1 MSKPVEKTE
10 SDVRAELLAH
20 PAFFPH
26 RHVFEKIIFAEM
38 PAGDSHSHAVAM
50 NLETRTL
57 YCSCP
62 FFPKPCVHTLAL
74 NALYAREGED
84 CFARA
89 DALPDRVQALISGS
103 PASRERPAIRPET
116 RLAARTQRRFERLE
130 RAAGGFADLEAW
142 LLDTIRR
149 GLATV
154 VSEDPRWWENIA
166 VRMADASMPGLSR
179 TLRLLG
185 QIPASDPA
193 WAEKAA
199 SALAGCYLAARAFR
213 KRDILPDGLPYDLQN
228 FVGIAAKKEEVLAN
242 GERLHDVWAVLGGIE
257 EPLEDK
263 LSVRRTWLKAGQSG
277 RYALLLDFAFGGAGF
292 PPGLAPGSIHQ
303 GTLAY
308 YPSAFPQRALLLDDW
323 KEVPK
328 RVEKPQDFQDFDTF
342 ADAYAG
348 ALAIQPWLPYFPAIF
363 NAATVYRQGGYFM
376 IADRNE
382 KSLHLNIAENTA
394 WRLLALGGNHPLA
407 LFGEWDGA
415 ALRPLTA
422 VAEGRFVSLFDAG
435 LQRK

>member
-1 MSKPVEKTE
+1 MSKSAEKTE
-10 SDVRAELLAH
+10 SGARANLLAY

-26 RHVFEKIIFAEM
+26 RYVFEKIIFAEM
-38 PAGDSHSHAVAM
+38 PAGDGHSHAVAM

-62 FFPKPCVHTLAL
+62 FFPKPCVHALAL
-74 NALYAREGED
+74 SALYARGGEAH
-84 CFARA
+84 FEPA
-89 DALPDRVQALISGS
+89 DALPERMRALVSGL
-103 PASRERPAIRPET
+103 PAGRERPAIQTET
-116 RLAARTQRRFERLE
+116 RLAARMQRRFERLE
-130 RAAGGFADLEAW
+130 RAAGGFEDLEAW

-149 GLATV
+149 GMATV
-154 VSEDPRWWENIA
+154 VSEAPRWWENIA
-166 VRMADASMPGLSR
+166 ARMADASMSGLSR
-179 TLRLLG
+179 ALRLLG

-193 WAEKAA
+193 WAEKTA
-199 SALAGCYLAARAFR
+199 SALAECYLAARAFR
-213 KRDILPDGLPYDLQN
+213 KRDTLPDGLPYDLQN
-228 FVGIAAKKEEVLAN
+228 FVGIAVKKEEVLAN
-242 GERLHDVWAVLGGIE
+242 GERRHDVWAVIGKVE

-277 RYALLLDFAFGGAGF
+277 RYALLLDFAFGSAGF
-292 PPGLAPGSIHQ
+292 SPGLAPGSVHQ

-323 KEVPK
+323 KEAPK
-328 RVEKPQDFQDFDTF
+328 RIEKLRDFQDFDTF

-348 ALAIQPWLPYFPAIF
+348 ALAAQPWLQYFPAIF
-363 NAATVYRQGGYFM
+363 SEATVYRQVGCFM

-382 KSLHLNIAENTA
+382 KSLRLNIAENAA
-394 WRLLALGGNHPLA
+394 WRLLAFGGGHPLA
-407 LFGEWDGA
+407 LFGEWDGV

-435 LQRK
+435 SQGK